1 MLMTCVAILSIG
13 FRVFPRRGFG
23 KAESFGLSLMEIGTG
38 AGTGT
43 GTGPFIISSSKRD
56 VASPSSGKRSV
67 PRLAFLLLGIG
78 RLVSV

>member
-1 MLMTCVAILSIG
+1 MTSVAILSIG
-13 FRVFPRRGFG
+13 FRVFLRRGFG

-43 GTGPFIISSSKRD
+43 GTFIISSAIRD
-56 VASPSSGKRSV
+56 VASPSSGKLSV
-67 PRLAFLLLGIG
+67 PRLAFLLLSIG